1 MIGWLTAS
9 EADPEAYRTPV
20 IVAAFFVVIPAA
32 MVPVMGFGA
41 IATGSHGAGWA
52 MIAGF
57 FAVLGAIGTAAIVA
71 AIPAAVTRMRPPVP
85 ALLVAGGTT
94 LALIA
99 GILLVPVLMAAMA
112 T

>member
-9 EADPEAYRTPV
+9 DADPEAYRTPV
-20 IVAAFFVVIPAA
+20 IVAAIPAA
-32 MVPVMGFGA
+32 
-41 IATGSHGAGWA
+41 
-52 MIAGF
+52 
-57 FAVLGAIGTAAIVA
+57 AA
-71 AIPAAVTRMRPPVP
+71 RMRPPVP

-112 T
+112 A

>member
-1 MIGWLTAS
+1 MIRWLVPGDGDP
-9 EADPEAYRTPV
+9 ADYRVPV
-20 IVAAFFVVIPAA
+20 IVAAIFVLIPAA

-52 MIAGF
+52 VIAGA
-57 FAVLGAIGTAAIVA
+57 FAALGAIGTAAIVA

-85 ALLVAGGTT
+85 AMLVAGGTT